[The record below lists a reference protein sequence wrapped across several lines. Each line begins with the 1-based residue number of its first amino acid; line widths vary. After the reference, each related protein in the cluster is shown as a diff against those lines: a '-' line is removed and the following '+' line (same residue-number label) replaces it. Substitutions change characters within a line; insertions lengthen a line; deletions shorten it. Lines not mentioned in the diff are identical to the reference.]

1 MLGMEEAQIE
11 KYRRAIEQTIA
22 KLPVVD
28 GSVSLESIWLEAS
41 LPRDLIAEILQQGK
55 LHLPEN
61 VRRIVSQRGRKT
73 LLRCEPVPEA
83 QHP

>member
-1 MLGMEEAQIE
+1 MRGMEEAQIE
-11 KYRRAIEQTIA
+11 KYRRAIEQTVA

-28 GSVSLESIWLEAS
+28 GSVSLESIWLENS
-41 LPRDLIAEILQQGK
+41 LPRDLITEILQQGE

-73 LLRCEPVPEA
+73 LLRREPVPEA
-83 QHP
+83 RRP

>member
-11 KYRRAIEQTIA
+11 KYRRAIEQTVA

-28 GSVSLESIWLEAS
+28 GSVSLESIWLETS
-41 LPRDLIAEILQQGK
+41 LPRDLIAEILQQGG

-61 VRRIVSQRGRKT
+61 VRRIVSQKGRKT
-73 LLRCEPVPEA
+73 LLRHEPASEA
-83 QHP
+83 RCP